1 MSGSGSGSGR
11 IIIRGRRG
19 AHAGDGA
26 GAGRGVNVCGS
37 AGVQWLMTCD
47 CQQWHT
53 LCSTVQSQSVRSV

>member
-1 MSGSGSGSGR
+1 MSGSGSGR

-47 CQQWHT
+47 CQHAVQYSHQYVA
-53 LCSTVQSQSVRSV
+53 CSQ